1 MDRQEHI
8 GAVIVAAGSSSRMGG
23 RNKLLAPLGGAPV
36 VAHSIAAFEGFAQV
50 SDIVIVTREEDI
62 PDYLRI
68 VAGLGCRKVRTV
80 VKGGATRQQ
89 SVRAGVEALP
99 DGCSYIAIHDGARP
113 LVTGQVFARCLEAA
127 RLHGAATAAVPVKDT
142 IKQAGPD
149 GRVDG
154 TPDRSRLWAVQTPQV
169 FRLGL
174 YRQAV
179 EQAAQSGRDYT
190 DDCQLV
196 ESIGQEVYLSLGDY
210 RNMKITTPEDLVI
223 ARALLEE
230 WE

>member
-1 MDRQEHI
+1 M
-8 GAVIVAAGSSSRMGG
+8 IVAAGSSSRMGG
-23 RNKLLAPLGGAPV
+23 QNKLLAPLGESTVA
-36 VAHSIAAFEGFAQV
+36 AHSIAAFESFPEV
-50 SDIVIVTREEDI
+50 SDIVVVTREEDI

-68 VAGLGCRKVRTV
+68 AAGLGCRKVRTV

-99 DGCSYIAIHDGARP
+99 AECSYIAIHDGARP
-113 LVTGQVFARCLEAA
+113 LVTGEVFSRCLESA

-142 IKQAGPD
+142 IKQAGPG
-149 GRVDG
+149 GRVAG
-154 TPDRSRLWAVQTPQV
+154 TPDRSRLWAVQTPQI
-169 FRLGL
+169 FRRGL
-174 YRQAV
+174 YRQAA
-179 EQAAQSGRDYT
+179 EQAAEHGLDFT

-196 ESIGQEVYLSLGDY
+196 ESIGQEVYLSMGDY
-210 RNMKITTPEDLVI
+210 RNMKITTPEDLII